1 MRLLNCGVAELCQT
15 RSLTHTR
22 TNNLGNTASVDHLS
36 NIIST
41 LVCWASIVEMDSSR
55 QIPVTSQIECVEKVR
70 CGSEIGGHG
79 VSESETSIQ
88 GYHHSCGHCPIINL
102 LAKDGKL

>member
-1 MRLLNCGVAELCQT
+1 MT
-15 RSLTHTR
+15 
-22 TNNLGNTASVDHLS
+22 
-36 NIIST
+36 I
-41 LVCWASIVEMDSSR
+41 
-55 QIPVTSQIECVEKVR
+55 QIECVEIVR